1 MPSTVNLRDAALAKL
16 THAEQAELLRLGAA
30 ARLADDDFVWIL
42 FSAVVRLDMDRF
54 TRIAG
59 DYTRAR
65 ADEGIAQIVE
75 RAAERITDL
84 TRYAVKGA
92 RWDRPAHRLGLI
104 AVTAL
109 ILVGTHLTVFAI
121 AERGWVGY
129 LSAKITELKEI
140 REELRI
146 DPPPKWLTWT
156 VDKTGE
162 PIAFVARTP
171 IYVDARQCQL
181 AGEPGTCIF
190 AK

>member
-59 DYTRAR
+59 DYSRSR

-75 RAAERITDL
+75 RAAERITDV
-84 TRYAVKGA
+84 TRYAVRGA
-92 RWDRPAHRLGLI
+92 RWDRPAHRLALV

-109 ILVGTHLTVFAI
+109 VLLVTHLTVFVI
-121 AERGWVGY
+121 AERGWIGY
-129 LSAKITELKEI
+129 LSGEIAELKEV

-146 DPPPKWLTWT
+146 NPPPAWLTWSA
-156 VDKTGE
+156 DASGNSA
-162 PIAFVARTP
+162 AFVERTP
-171 IYVDARQCQL
+171 SQVDVRQCQL
-181 AGEPGTCIF
+181 AGQPGTCIF
-190 AK
+190 TK